1 MRPTSVPE
9 TSFWLMCSNAV
20 SSLWPRSRQTCCL
33 NAISPRAIC
42 DPNEGVKSSTNIL
55 PSVWAVGSG
64 QCTCVPPPHRCSVDC
79 AHKRGPLRFAPGA
92 HFILIILFFGSS
104 QFLVIASMN
113 HNSCGSV
120 YGFCGPRAGFASVHA
135 GKKKKKVEKVAV
147 KSVDC
152 GHSCF
157 CFLTLT
163 LLKHSDYFPPTLC
176 TSLFPPPSQY
186 SHFFMHWNFSRGFHS
201 KPRSTVRT
209 VSFGFFTSPFPN
221 EELNNYKFLS
231 CFLSHLTFAS
241 SICRWRSADIG
252 LSWSEPQSP
261 VFNFRLDSRS

>member
-1 MRPTSVPE
+1 MRPTSVSE

-135 GKKKKKVEKVAV
+135 GKKKKGREGGSEICGLWTFLFLFSNSDSSETFWLFSSNSLYFIVPSSLTIFPFLHALKLLQRIPLQT
-147 KSVDC
+147 SFDC
-152 GHSCF
+152 EDGV
-157 CFLTLT
+157 LWVLY
-163 LLKHSDYFPPTLC
+163 L
-176 TSLFPPPSQY
+176 SLP
-186 SHFFMHWNFSRGFHS
+186 
-201 KPRSTVRT
+201 
-209 VSFGFFTSPFPN
+209 
-221 EELNNYKFLS
+221 
-231 CFLSHLTFAS
+231 
-241 SICRWRSADIG
+241 
-252 LSWSEPQSP
+252 
-261 VFNFRLDSRS
+261 